1 MALLNMTI
9 GLGYTLNPEDYLP
22 PNKDN
27 SEKFQNDLKNIIEQK
42 GFFISIFGVGNNHSR
57 GIKETPRIV
66 VDSEGF
72 YPGDIGLPKHIIEK
86 EEGIGYTS
94 SEMPFETL
102 SQYINIRLCAQSS
115 EHMRLLHQIMF
126 WSIPQRGYIKPYNEP
141 DFLFD
146 GNIFLRVV
154 NFYNMP
160 DLENGLMEKVYQFEV
175 QDCLIEVND
184 KKQFIVPISKISC
197 DGDVVIL
204 ENSYF
209 LTREGEYYLDREHR
223 LIKLKG
229 KDNG

>member
-9 GLGYTLNPEDYLP
+9 SLGYTIDPEKYLP
-22 PNKDN
+22 SSKDN
-27 SEKFQNDLKNIIEQK
+27 AKRFTDDLDKISKEH
-42 GFFISIFGVGNNHSR
+42 GFFISVFGVGNNQSR
-57 GIKETPRIV
+57 GIKNTPRIV

-72 YPGDIGLPKHIIEK
+72 YPGDIGLPKQIINK

-102 SQYINIRLCAQSS
+102 SQYINIRLCALTS

-126 WSIPQRGYIKPYNEP
+126 WSIPQRGYIKPYNEAQ
-141 DFLFD
+141 FLFD

-175 QDCLIEVND
+175 QDCLLEKNTPAQVITPIRD
-184 KKQFIVPISKISC
+184 ISFILDNPEYELKIPT
-197 DGDVVIL
+197 
-204 ENSYF
+204 E
-209 LTREGEYYLDREHR
+209 
-223 LIKLKG
+223 
-229 KDNG
+229 

>member
-9 GLGYTLNPEDYLP
+9 DLGYTVNPEDYLP
-22 PNKDN
+22 TTEEN
-27 SEKFQNDLKNIIEQK
+27 SRRFLQDLKEITKNK
-42 GFFISIFGVGNNHSR
+42 GFYIGIFGVGNNHSR
-57 GIKETPRIV
+57 GKKETPRIV

-72 YPGDIGLPKHIIEK
+72 YPGGIGLPKQIIEK
-86 EEGIGYTS
+86 EGGIGYTS

-102 SQYINIRLCAQSS
+102 SQYMNIRLCAQTS

-141 DFLFD
+141 GFLFD

-175 QDCLIEVND
+175 QDCLLEKNNSPQVIT
-184 KKQFIVPISKISC
+184 PIKDIS
-197 DGDVVIL
+197 VLL
-204 ENSYF
+204 ENAHYN
-209 LTREGEYYLDREHR
+209 LE
-223 LIKLKG
+223 IK
-229 KDNG
+229 

>member
-1 MALLNMTI
+1 MVNSQEIIERSVYMALLNMTI
-9 GLGYTLNPEDYLP
+9 DLGYTINPEDYLP
-22 PNKDN
+22 ISQENTERF
-27 SEKFQNDLKNIIEQK
+27 SQAIKNIVKDK
-42 GFFISIFGVGNNHSR
+42 GFSISIFGVGNNHSR

-72 YPGDIGLPKHIIEK
+72 YPGDIGLPNRIMEK

-141 DFLFD
+141 GFLFD

-175 QDCLIEVND
+175 QDCLLEKNNTPEV
-184 KKQFIVPISKISC
+184 ITPIKDIS
-197 DGDVVIL
+197 VLL
-204 ENSYF
+204 ENANYN
-209 LTREGEYYLDREHR
+209 LE
-223 LIKLKG
+223 IK
-229 KDNG
+229 